1 MENNTAMV
9 CCLCF
14 CKEKSGVEGIER
26 KIFRRQKTTPNNKIF
41 VPGTQIFPKKGSL
54 RVFCRIAANHFAFLR
69 VHSMVQ
75 YSHEMKRR
83 CRRGMLHTYLAKCE
97 RETQPRAL
105 RILKMELREMH
116 GEDGTPFFICYE
128 LLFSHPG
135 AYSIYLSKIKAG
147 KTE

>member
-1 MENNTAMV
+1 
-9 CCLCF
+9 
-14 CKEKSGVEGIER
+14 
-26 KIFRRQKTTPNNKIF
+26 
-41 VPGTQIFPKKGSL
+41 
-54 RVFCRIAANHFAFLR
+54 
-69 VHSMVQ
+69 
-75 YSHEMKRR
+75 
-83 CRRGMLHTYLAKCE
+83 MLHTYLAKCE

-147 KTE
+147 KTEEERLLYNFSTDEAFALQIYFALVHGGVTPCTAKDVLIDLLSA